1 MNDTVTQYSI
11 CYRPHTWE
19 EVYGQDL
26 TVRELRNR
34 VLKKNFPKVSLFQGP
49 YGTGKT
55 TLAHIFAACMQ
66 ASLPDGNPDWDYPTN
81 KSILNETFLGDTT
94 VLDGSQIGGKT
105 DIVDFSK
112 SLSFKPMRDKYR
124 IVIIEEADQ
133 LIKSAENALLKVLEN
148 PDPNVRF
155 ILLSM
160 EQNGIS
166 NAIKSRCQ
174 IFKIKPL
181 GIKDMMLAMKNV
193 MEKTG
198 DWENPDIPDEFK
210 LEGLKSIA
218 EASDGSLRTAF
229 QNLEKC
235 ISGKIYD
242 LSEIKNVMGINGLE
256 PAYVLLREILNTP
269 ESEKLWK
276 DLSNV
281 TESMGFIT
289 YCMKVVQS
297 AMLYKLSG
305 VCLNPRFMDST
316 RELAANPNLE
326 ILYDTL
332 VHDPLTFKQGLS
344 TLEMNC
350 LFLNYLKAVKA
361 RKQVAD
367 GYSNLVKLTEQVPAT
382 ASTAPVQR
390 RVVRRVATSQ

>member
-66 ASLPDGNPDWDYPTN
+66 ASLPDGNPDWNYPTN

-297 AMLYKLSG
+297 AML
-305 VCLNPRFMDST
+305 
-316 RELAANPNLE
+316 
-326 ILYDTL
+326 
-332 VHDPLTFKQGLS
+332 
-344 TLEMNC
+344 
-350 LFLNYLKAVKA
+350 
-361 RKQVAD
+361 
-367 GYSNLVKLTEQVPAT
+367 
-382 ASTAPVQR
+382 
-390 RVVRRVATSQ
+390 